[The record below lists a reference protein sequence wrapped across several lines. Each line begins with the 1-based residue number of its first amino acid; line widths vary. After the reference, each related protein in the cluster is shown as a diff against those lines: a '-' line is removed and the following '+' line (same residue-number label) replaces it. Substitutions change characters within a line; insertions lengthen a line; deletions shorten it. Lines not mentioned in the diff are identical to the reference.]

1 MKEKSLVEIKNLFVE
16 YVTNKGILGGQNIIH
31 AVNGVSLDIHKGEIL
46 AIAGESGCGKSTLAK
61 AIVQLEPV
69 KSGQILFNRINTLSL
84 NKKDLKDFRK
94 HAQMV
99 FQNPYASLNPKMKII
114 DILKE
119 PLEINTDYSKE
130 KILEIVKE
138 KIKLVGLDENYL
150 DLYPHE
156 FSGGQ
161 RQRIAIARA
170 LVLNPEF
177 ILADEPVSALDVS
190 IQAQVINLLKEL
202 KEKYEKEEQ
211 KWKNKNTKQVTN
223 ITEENIAE
231 VISTWTGI
239 PVYKITENENER
251 LKNLEKELHKR
262 VVGQNEAV
270 EAVAKAIKRG
280 RVGLK
285 DPNRPIGSFLF
296 LGPTGVGKTE
306 LSKALAQ
313 CLFGDES
320 SMIRIDMS
328 EYMEPHSVSKLIGSP
343 PGYVGFEEG
352 GQLTEKIR
360 RKPYAVILFDEI
372 EKAHPDVM
380 NMLLPILEDGR
391 LTDSQGRTVNFK
403 NTVIIMTS
411 NLGARVITDK
421 KSLGFSNNEKQEDSQ
436 KDYEE
441 TKKEVM
447 QILKKELRP
456 EFINRI
462 DEIIVF
468 HKLNDEEIRKIV
480 DIMIAEVERRLKE
493 QNIEIEVDDSVKDLI
508 AKTGVDKA
516 FGARPLR
523 RTIQNLLEDKLAEEI
538 LDGNIQKNKVTK
550 ITTKDKQIVLA

>member
-69 KSGQILFNRINTLSL
+69 KSGQILFNGINTLSL

-138 KIKLVGLDENYL
+138 KIKLVGLDENCL

-202 KEKYEKEEQ
+202 KEKYDL
-211 KWKNKNTKQVTN
+211 TFVL
-223 ITEENIAE
+223 ITHDMS
-231 VISTWTGI
+231 VIE
-239 PVYKITENENER
+239 Y
-251 LKNLEKELHKR
+251 LADR
-262 VVGQNEAV
+262 VAIMYLGEIV
-270 EAVAKAIKRG
+270 E
-280 RVGLK
+280 
-285 DPNRPIGSFLF
+285 S
-296 LGPTGVGKTE
+296 GKTSDIFTTP
-306 LSKALAQ
+306 LHPYTKAL
-313 CLFGDES
+313 LS
-320 SMIRIDMS
+320 SVPQIN
-328 EYMEPHSVSKLIGSP
+328 K
-343 PGYVGFEEG
+343 
-352 GQLTEKIR
+352 TNK
-360 RKPYAVILFDEI
+360 KVILKGD
-372 EKAHPDVM
+372 
-380 NMLLPILEDGR
+380 LP
-391 LTDSQGRTVNFK
+391 SP
-403 NTVIIMTS
+403 S
-411 NLGARVITDK
+411 NLPEGCKFHTRCPYVMDK
-421 KSLGFSNNEKQEDSQ
+421 CKKCVPERKGVSHKVKCFL
-436 KDYEE
+436 YE
-441 TKKEVM
+441 
-447 QILKKELRP
+447 
-456 EFINRI
+456 
-462 DEIIVF
+462 
-468 HKLNDEEIRKIV
+468 
-480 DIMIAEVERRLKE
+480 
-493 QNIEIEVDDSVKDLI
+493 
-508 AKTGVDKA
+508 
-516 FGARPLR
+516 
-523 RTIQNLLEDKLAEEI
+523 
-538 LDGNIQKNKVTK
+538 
-550 ITTKDKQIVLA
+550 

>member
-61 AIVQLEPV
+61 AIVQLEHV
-69 KSGQILFNRINTLSL
+69 KSGQILFNGINTLSL

-202 KEKYEKEEQ
+202 KEKYDL
-211 KWKNKNTKQVTN
+211 TFVL
-223 ITEENIAE
+223 ITHDMS
-231 VISTWTGI
+231 VIE
-239 PVYKITENENER
+239 Y
-251 LKNLEKELHKR
+251 LADR
-262 VVGQNEAV
+262 VAIMYLGEIV
-270 EAVAKAIKRG
+270 E
-280 RVGLK
+280 
-285 DPNRPIGSFLF
+285 S
-296 LGPTGVGKTE
+296 GKTSDIFTTP
-306 LSKALAQ
+306 LHPYTKAL
-313 CLFGDES
+313 LS
-320 SMIRIDMS
+320 SVPQIN
-328 EYMEPHSVSKLIGSP
+328 K
-343 PGYVGFEEG
+343 
-352 GQLTEKIR
+352 TNK
-360 RKPYAVILFDEI
+360 KVILKGD
-372 EKAHPDVM
+372 
-380 NMLLPILEDGR
+380 LP
-391 LTDSQGRTVNFK
+391 SP
-403 NTVIIMTS
+403 S
-411 NLGARVITDK
+411 NLPEGCKFHTRCPYVMDK
-421 KSLGFSNNEKQEDSQ
+421 CKKCVPEGKGVSHKVKCFL
-436 KDYEE
+436 YE
-441 TKKEVM
+441 
-447 QILKKELRP
+447 
-456 EFINRI
+456 
-462 DEIIVF
+462 
-468 HKLNDEEIRKIV
+468 
-480 DIMIAEVERRLKE
+480 
-493 QNIEIEVDDSVKDLI
+493 
-508 AKTGVDKA
+508 
-516 FGARPLR
+516 
-523 RTIQNLLEDKLAEEI
+523 
-538 LDGNIQKNKVTK
+538 
-550 ITTKDKQIVLA
+550 